1 MKRFLVLLI
10 FSVFGLAAVRAQ
22 DSVVLQEEDENK
34 IFDVVEQ
41 MPEYP
46 EGMAALLKFISNNLK
61 VPKGL
66 ESEDLIPS
74 KVAAS
79 FIVEKDGSLMLTKE
93 GHEIA
98 ENTLEKHEFLTAFF
112 IKIGVDPISA
122 EDQACKIEHGI
133 DEDTFQKLKKFI
145 CK

>member
-79 FIVEKDGSLMLTKE
+79 FIVEKDGSITD
-93 GHEIA
+93 
-98 ENTLEKHEFLTAFF
+98 
-112 IKIGVDPISA
+112 IKITKSVHPLLDA
-122 EDQACKIEHGI
+122 EYVRVIGLIPKWNPGMKDGKSVRVSCSIPMLLH
-133 DEDTFQKLKKFI
+133 FQY
-145 CK
+145 

>member
-46 EGMAALLKFISNNLK
+46 EGMAGLLKFISNNLMK
-61 VPKGL
+61 PTDITKKTRPMP
-66 ESEDLIPS
+66 ESASSIREQTKLTAMLLNVIRLPTALS
-74 KVAAS
+74 KCTNMWRICWDIMPRARMKFQRRS
-79 FIVEKDGSLMLTKE
+79 IFIVFDTKT
-93 GHEIA
+93 
-98 ENTLEKHEFLTAFF
+98 ENLP
-112 IKIGVDPISA
+112 V
-122 EDQACKIEHGI
+122 
-133 DEDTFQKLKKFI
+133 
-145 CK
+145 

>member
-1 MKRFLVLLI
+1 MKRFLFLLI
-10 FSVFGLAAVRAQ
+10 FSAFGLAAVRAQ

-79 FIVEKDGSLMLTKE
+79 FIVEKDGSITD
-93 GHEIA
+93 
-98 ENTLEKHEFLTAFF
+98 
-112 IKIGVDPISA
+112 IKITKSVHPLLDA
-122 EDQACKIEHGI
+122 EYVRVIGLIPKWNPGM
-133 DEDTFQKLKKFI
+133 EDGRSVRVRCSIPMLFHFQY
-145 CK
+145 

>member
-79 FIVEKDGSLMLTKE
+79 FIVEKDGSITD
-93 GHEIA
+93 
-98 ENTLEKHEFLTAFF
+98 
-112 IKIGVDPISA
+112 IKITKSVHPLLDA
-122 EDQACKIEHGI
+122 EYIRVIGLIPKWNPSTQII
-133 DEDTFQKLKKFI
+133 RFT
-145 CK
+145 

>member
-10 FSVFGLAAVRAQ
+10 FSMFGLAAVRAQ

-61 VPKGL
+61 VPKEL

-79 FIVEKDGSLMLTKE
+79 FIVEKDGSITD
-93 GHEIA
+93 
-98 ENTLEKHEFLTAFF
+98 
-112 IKIGVDPISA
+112 IKITKSVHPLLDA
-122 EDQACKIEHGI
+122 EYVRVIGLIPKWNPGMKDGKSVRVRCSIPMLFH
-133 DEDTFQKLKKFI
+133 FQY
-145 CK
+145 

>member
-79 FIVEKDGSLMLTKE
+79 FIVEKDGSITD
-93 GHEIA
+93 
-98 ENTLEKHEFLTAFF
+98 
-112 IKIGVDPISA
+112 IKITKSVFFTAKSNHSVGW
-122 EDQACKIEHGI
+122 
-133 DEDTFQKLKKFI
+133 
-145 CK
+145 